1 MKFLLFILNLLLI
14 FVWLQSGSAHAEM
27 RVALVISNSD
37 YTSVP
42 KIPNAANDGAAIAAM
57 LRSENFD
64 VTERNDLKNVELR
77 KEVRDFAAKTRDADL
92 AVVYFAGHGMEVGGT
107 NFLIPTD
114 AALRS
119 DLDVEDEALA
129 LDRVLQVIEPAKRLR
144 LVILDACRNNPFIS
158 NMKRTMAS
166 RSVVRGLAQVEPSRP
181 NTLVAFAAK
190 AGSTAEDGVGDHSPF
205 TEALLK
211 NLPEPGLDIRLALG
225 RVRDDVLQRTSN
237 GQEPFVYGSLGGD
250 VVTLSINVTIAVEK
264 TDGDDARKD
273 FAIARTIGTLDGWK
287 AFLARHDTGYVA
299 DMARRERDRL
309 ASLPNPSA
317 SDSNSLAISPATSSL
332 DAITKQKVFTD
343 ADRSRVATIIERDKY
358 PSPEYSFDL
367 IPADAAGKFGMFV
380 GVWAS
385 DAGFNGGLG
394 PKAMLIIDQIDN
406 NGNFNAKFVIGPPT
420 PQTLLKFPARVL
432 NVEGKI
438 NQNKIMFNTPR
449 STAQASLMMN
459 GNFELINHDTAL
471 DRSASITLK
480 PRWRLVD
487 RAPRSFVAA
496 TPCGSGNPQDRECS
510 GNEAA
515 KRDLKRGP
523 MTRDIK

>member
-1 MKFLLFILNLLLI
+1 
-14 FVWLQSGSAHAEM
+14 
-27 RVALVISNSD
+27 
-37 YTSVP
+37 
-42 KIPNAANDGAAIAAM
+42 
-57 LRSENFD
+57 
-64 VTERNDLKNVELR
+64 
-77 KEVRDFAAKTRDADL
+77 
-92 AVVYFAGHGMEVGGT
+92 
-107 NFLIPTD
+107 
-114 AALRS
+114 
-119 DLDVEDEALA
+119 
-129 LDRVLQVIEPAKRLR
+129 
-144 LVILDACRNNPFIS
+144 
-158 NMKRTMAS
+158 
-166 RSVVRGLAQVEPSRP
+166 
-181 NTLVAFAAK
+181 
-190 AGSTAEDGVGDHSPF
+190 
-205 TEALLK
+205 
-211 NLPEPGLDIRLALG
+211 
-225 RVRDDVLQRTSN
+225 
-237 GQEPFVYGSLGGD
+237 
-250 VVTLSINVTIAVEK
+250 
-264 TDGDDARKD
+264 
-273 FAIARTIGTLDGWK
+273 
-287 AFLARHDTGYVA
+287 
-299 DMARRERDRL
+299 
-309 ASLPNPSA
+309 
-317 SDSNSLAISPATSSL
+317 LAISPATSSL

-449 STAQASLMMN
+449 STVQASLMMN

-496 TPCGSGNPQDRECS
+496 TPCGSVNPQDRECS